1 MQPCIALALG
11 LTAAGYQVTLGA
23 DQEFEDAI
31 KSRNIQYA
39 PLRLNLR
46 DFFNSADGRAVMNG
60 TDGRPKK
67 ERREKSE
74 QMVFPMLDDCWA
86 AAQGADALIYD
97 TMLTPAYHIA
107 EKLRIPAIMTSV
119 MPNMSPTK
127 AFPLIGVP
135 KIGFGRIGNRLSYEI
150 YRLGWINA
158 HGTIARWC
166 RQTLKMEPRSRFM
179 HYGYR
184 VRRPIPVLYS
194 YSPLIL
200 SSPPDW
206 NQHTLASGYWFLSS
220 DDKWQPP
227 PELIAF
233 LAEGPPPVYVGFGSM
248 VGMDFLQLT
257 RLVISAIEKTGER
270 AVFASGWGGV
280 VGEHLPDFIL
290 HIAEAPHD
298 WLFPK
303 VKVVVHHG
311 GAGTVAASL
320 RFGRPCV
327 ICPFVTDQ
335 FFWGELIWQRGLG
348 PRPIPQRKL
357 NADRLAA
364 ALRSAITDRG
374 MHERAGAI
382 SRAIQHEDG
391 IARAVEF
398 IAEHFGPAKG
408 LHRTDRSRGVL
419 LNKSG
424 VADRNDG
431 RREVETKVKVS

>member
-1 MQPCIALALG
+1 MRIAILTLGTRGDVQPCIALALG
-11 LTAAGYQVTLGA
+11 LAQAGYEVTLGA
-23 DQEFEDAI
+23 DLEFEAAI
-31 KSRNIQYA
+31 KSRDVRYA

-46 DFFNSADGRAVMNG
+46 QFLNSADGQAAMNG
-60 TDGRPKK
+60 TDRRPKK
-67 ERREKSE
+67 ERREKSDE
-74 QMVFPMLDDCWA
+74 LVFPMLDDCWA

-135 KIGFGRIGNRLSYEI
+135 KIGLGRIGNRLSYEM
-150 YRLGWINA
+150 YRLGWISA

-166 RQTLKMEPRSRFM
+166 RQTLKTEPRSRFM

-184 VRRPIPVLYS
+184 AGRPIPVLYS

-200 SSPPDW
+200 SSPLDW
-206 NQHTLASGYWFLSS
+206 NQDTLASGYWFLTGAE
-220 DDKWQPP
+220 KWQPP
-227 PELIAF
+227 PELTAF

-248 VGMDFLQLT
+248 VGLNALQLT
-257 RLVISAIEKTGER
+257 RLVVAVVEQTGER
-270 AVFASGWGGV
+270 AVFASGWGGMV
-280 VGEHLPDFIL
+280 DEHLPDSIL
-290 HIAEAPHD
+290 CIGEAPHD

-303 VKVVVHHG
+303 VRVVVHHG

-320 RFGRPCV
+320 RAGRPSV

-348 PRPIPQRKL
+348 PRPIPQRQL
-357 NADRLAA
+357 TAHRLAA
-364 ALRSAITDRG
+364 ALRTAITDPG

-382 SRAIQHEDG
+382 SNAIDHEDG
-391 IARAVEF
+391 VARAVAF
-398 IAEHFGPAKG
+398 IAERFGPAER
-408 LHRTDRSRGVL
+408 LRRVIAREGVL
-419 LNKSG
+419 SAG
-424 VADRNDG
+424 QW
-431 RREVETKVKVS
+431 